1 MAMQFHVDIFD
12 PEIYNIYDSYG
23 THVLNITTS
32 GATPDDDGFPELGF
46 FFHSLEALE
55 AFGLEIARYV
65 ENAMREAM
73 E

>member
-1 MAMQFHVDIFD
+1 MSMQFHVDIFD
-12 PEIYNIYDSYG
+12 PEIYSIHDQHG

-32 GATPDDDGFPELGF
+32 GARPDNDGFPELGF

-65 ENAMREAM
+65 ENAMREV
-73 E
+73 EG